1 MTGTKFDS
9 ELRKVERE
17 VIQLY
22 SRRIAVDR
30 RVSTVHVPVDLR
42 NSYGRRRGD
51 QCTASAARSPLRPRR
66 MIADDLSTGGHGG
79 T

>member
-17 VIQLY
+17 IIQLY
-22 SRRIAVDR
+22 SRRVAADR
-30 RVSTVHVPVDLR
+30 RTSTVHVLVDLR

-51 QCTASAARSPLRPRR
+51 QRTALP
-66 MIADDLSTGGHGG
+66 
-79 T
+79 

>member
-17 VIQLY
+17 IIQLY
-22 SRRIAVDR
+22 SQRIAVDR
-30 RVSTVHVPVDLR
+30 RVSTVHVLVDLR

-51 QCTASAARSPLRPRR
+51 QRTALPRGLLY
-66 MIADDLSTGGHGG
+66 DLGG
-79 T
+79 